1 MNKIIELKNKIRE
14 LENKIF
20 CYKTVLKNICSGVI
34 ITDEKGVIFEYN
46 KMASDLENIPIQ
58 EALGKYPTD
67 LYFYGESLLLKVM
80 DTKEPIMYD
89 YTNYYTFNGYKTRIV
104 QSYFPIINENNEAV
118 GSCSILNEAD
128 ILENMINEIN
138 RIKNNVISQKESPK
152 NISFINIIGNSEE
165 IKQAI
170 EESRNASKTDV
181 DALIIGETGTGKELF
196 VKAIHNN
203 SARKDAPFVPINCA
217 TIPENLMESILFG
230 TKKGAFTDSQN
241 TTGLFEFAG
250 NGTIFLD
257 ELNSMNLSCQTKL
270 LRAIQEKKIRKV
282 GAEKEIPISCRIIGA
297 LNEDPMTC
305 INNGKLRKDLFF
317 RLSAI
322 CIVIP
327 PLRNRN
333 DDIALLINHF
343 ISQYNEKYK
352 KNVNNI
358 SKDLY
363 DMFCKYNWPGNV
375 RELSNIMESIYI
387 MVQRERTLDIKHL
400 PKFYYDQFRK
410 IKSINPIEENRK
422 DTLSDILYNVE
433 KSMIVNAL
441 TKFKGNKSLAAKS
454 LGISAQNINYKIKK
468 FDIS

>member
-1 MNKIIELKNKIRE
+1 MNKKIELKNKITE
-14 LENKIF
+14 LENKIL

-46 KMASDLENIPIQ
+46 KMASDLENIPEQ

-67 LYFYGESLLLKVM
+67 LYYSAASRLLKVM

-89 YTNYYTFNGYKTRIV
+89 YTKYLTFNGYKTRIV
-104 QSYFPIINENNEAV
+104 QSYFPIISDNDEVV
-118 GSCSILNEAD
+118 GACSILNEAD
-128 ILENMINEIN
+128 ILENIVNEIN
-138 RIKNNVISQKESPK
+138 RIKNKVISQKEFPE
-152 NISFINIIGNSEE
+152 NISFKNIIGNSKE

-170 EESRNASKTDV
+170 EESRNASKTDA
-181 DALIIGETGTGKELF
+181 DALVIGETGTGKELF

-203 SARKDAPFVPINCA
+203 SSRKDAPFVPINCA
-217 TIPENLMESILFG
+217 TIPESLMESILFG

-282 GAEKEIPISCRIIGA
+282 GAENEISINCRIIGA
-297 LNEDPMTC
+297 LNEDPMSC
-305 INNGKLRKDLFF
+305 INNGKLRKDLFY
-317 RLSAI
+317 RLSTI

-327 PLRNRN
+327 PLRNRK

-343 ISQYNEKYK
+343 ISLYNEKYRK
-352 KNVNNI
+352 SVNNI

-363 DMFCKYNWPGNV
+363 DMFYKYNWPGNV

-387 MVQRERTLDIKHL
+387 MVQRERTLGVNHL
-400 PKFYYDQFRK
+400 PKFYYDQFKK
-410 IKSINPIEENRK
+410 IKSINPIEENQEE
-422 DTLSDILYNVE
+422 TLSDILYGVE

-441 TKFKGNKSLAAKS
+441 TRFKGNKSLAAKS